1 MPAFAAILASG
12 MGAESS
18 VSVLRELHSHAEQS
32 LDLAA
37 DPAQVG
43 DLKRQLAAEAITLL
57 RAAAP
62 GSDHQ
67 LAWAQM
73 LGWTATAPDQLDL
86 LAGLLDGGEAI
97 EGLAIDTELRWKL
110 LQRLAATGRA
120 GDAQIDAEL
129 ARDHTNAGQ
138 RHAAACRAAVPDAK
152 HKAAAWRVLTDSS
165 GLGIEESIAVGFAF
179 NQTEHADLLGD
190 FTEQYFAQLPGIW
203 ARHDGILRVALGKL
217 LFPYPAASP
226 ELIARVDTFL
236 ATPDLDPALA
246 RVVIEGRDIID
257 KALRARALPGQPQAP
272 SSPVSGR

>member
-1 MPAFAAILASG
+1 
-12 MGAESS
+12 
-18 VSVLRELHSHAEQS
+18 
-32 LDLAA
+32 
-37 DPAQVG
+37 
-43 DLKRQLAAEAITLL
+43 
-57 RAAAP
+57 
-62 GSDHQ
+62 
-67 LAWAQM
+67 
-73 LGWTATAPDQLDL
+73 
-86 LAGLLDGGEAI
+86 
-97 EGLAIDTELRWKL
+97 LRWKL

-138 RHAAACRAAVPDAK
+138 RHAAACRAAVPDAG
-152 HKAAAWRVLTDSS
+152 HKAAAWRALTDSS